1 MSNNGYTNNGGS
13 VSTIES
19 NNNNNSMVSSNGGVE
34 SSDFDTADFQYQFTR
49 HANSCNN
56 DNAGKVMGKDNE
68 PGLTDRGIMETI
80 KQAQAE
86 GNRQYYNSDNV
97 FVSCLYRTWCTAVL
111 LYSNSQADLTL
122 NISPFMKEK
131 HEKLLGKTLQRG
143 NHPKELN
150 HMVEKFRLF
159 LNYVKDKYSDFA
171 DKMPKNIVLNAYE
184 PKKYDITTTRYN
196 YYNNEYNIAKTDVCS
211 IEDPITAKENK
222 EGFQKDGDLQKFM
235 DWHCKRFKC
244 ENNNKE
250 NPVHVVSHS
259 KIMRGYVTAKPFKWE
274 KELVEPTISGT
285 NCCMIRTKK
294 DAKKDDI
301 KFKKGYSKKC
311 PEGEVCTKGGDLCG
325 AKGSVEPICSEQKSS
340 IFSMFTGKNKP
351 KQFIAKNPRYN
362 NTVTGNGSTRK
373 FNGFVNNNETN
384 TESEGGKKKKRTR
397 KMYKK
402 HKKTKKVAKNNKKK
416 SLKRKK

>member
-1 MSNNGYTNNGGS
+1 MSNNDTNNEGS
-13 VSTIES
+13 VSTRES
-19 NNNNNSMVSSNGGVE
+19 NNSIESSNGGVE
-34 SSDFDTADFQYQFTR
+34 SPDFDTADFQYQFTR

-56 DNAGKVMGKDNE
+56 DNAGKVSGKDWE
-68 PGLTDRGIMETI
+68 PGLTDRGIKETI

-86 GNRQYYNSDNV
+86 GNRQYYNSNDV

-111 LYSNSQADLTL
+111 LYSNSQSNLTL

-159 LNYVKDKYSDFA
+159 LNYVKNNYPKIASE
-171 DKMPKNIVLNAYE
+171 MPKNIVLNVYE
-184 PKKYDITTTRYN
+184 PKKYDITKTTYR
-196 YYNNEYNIAKTDVCS
+196 YYNNEYKIIKTDVCS
-211 IEDPITAKENK
+211 KDPIMANENK
-222 EGFQKDGDLQKFM
+222 EGFQEDGDLQKFM
-235 DWHCKRFKC
+235 DWHCNRFKC
-244 ENNNKE
+244 KYNNKKT
-250 NPVHVVSHS
+250 PVHVVSHS
-259 KIMRGYVTAKPFKWE
+259 KIMRAYALNKKWSKDE
-274 KELVEPTISGT
+274 VKPTISGT

-294 DAKKDDI
+294 DATKDDI

-325 AKGSVEPICSEQKSS
+325 AKGSVDPICSEQKSS
-340 IFSMFTGKNKP
+340 IFSGFGFTRKNKQP
-351 KQFIAKNPRYN
+351 IKFDTNNPRYKS
-362 NTVTGNGSTRK
+362 TGNGSKRT
-373 FNGFVNNNETN
+373 FSGVVNNNNNNNTTN
-384 TESEGGKKKKRTR
+384 TESVVGGKKKKRTR